1 MTAGEEEPFG
11 TILNCC
17 IHLIMTSFY
26 LVGTSMHYREKNII
40 CFYNMAVF

>member
-17 IHLIMTSFY
+17 IHLILHQLLFGGY
-26 LVGTSMHYREKNII
+26 INAL
-40 CFYNMAVF
+40 